1 MSYDCLAVG
10 YFSEEVSVIGGRV
23 QTDPSAE
30 SEEESE
36 VGKHGNHQHTV
47 DIPAHCRHSVLT
59 ISMGICVFL
68 VRG

>member
-1 MSYDCLAVG
+1 MSYDYLAVG

-36 VGKHGNHQHTV
+36 VGKHEDHQHTV
-47 DIPAHCRHSVLT
+47 AIPAHCRHSVL
-59 ISMGICVFL
+59 IIYIHGNMCVS
-68 VRG
+68 R